1 MSVLLVLSHEEDLS
15 TSVKFVNGIKGN
27 IVHTSSVLA
36 VLFLFLRLS
45 RRWHRVCAGFQRV
58 ERRLATEGFNAV
70 SFGSYIRS
78 MTAVFI
84 LATFVV
90 EMAVDAVPSIAKMME
105 NPRPFDGVGDF
116 VEKFYYESFP
126 QMKIIPVYNIAL
138 VIWVFWTKAQA
149 KLAITYTDLILWA
162 IGAAAAAKFKSIN
175 KKIGELKYEKMTEMD
190 WRRVRESYNDVVVLI
205 SDLDRIL
212 GPHVLLSYAIG
223 LWFVC
228 GGILLLLDSE
238 IDTLKRVY
246 IFLSMSFWICRVIV
260 ATLSLASVY
269 EENICIRNSLHLV
282 PTDYYGDEVHRFA
295 MQACHDDLGFTG
307 MKFFTVTR
315 SVLLTLAGT
324 IASYEIV
331 LMEFNR

>member
-1 MSVLLVLSHEEDLS
+1 
-15 TSVKFVNGIKGN
+15 N

-84 LATFVV
+84 LATFVADHLRV
-90 EMAVDAVPSIAKMME
+90 CKIVKHNHMHAS
-105 NPRPFDGVGDF
+105 
-116 VEKFYYESFP
+116 YTSFFS
-126 QMKIIPVYNIAL
+126 MKIIPVYNIAL